1 MLQNLLCS
9 WKKKT
14 QVVFFIFHLEQLLF
28 SPYECPGLCPRAF
41 IREKWKLLKM
51 KKRNIL
57 HGFSFSINIANFEAF
72 CFVFKL
78 TKNLLFLKSDF
89 SLVDWMFDFYDE
101 IFSVSMQ
108 YHQLNQCSQAFH
120 WCCVLFSK
128 LLEAQL
134 SSSTSFPTAGW

>member
-1 MLQNLLCS
+1 
-9 WKKKT
+9 
-14 QVVFFIFHLEQLLF
+14 
-28 SPYECPGLCPRAF
+28 
-41 IREKWKLLKM
+41 M
-51 KKRNIL
+51 K
-57 HGFSFSINIANFEAF
+57 NIANFEAF
-72 CFVFKL
+72 RFVFKL

-101 IFSVSMQ
+101 IFPVSMQ